1 MNKYV
6 ADTMAYILHLEK
18 RKLPEKIKIIFKN
31 AENGDV
37 TIIIPAI
44 VIAEIGYLSEK
55 QRIDIKLSDV
65 VEHLKKTKMFIEQP
79 LNMEI
84 INASFK
90 IDDIPELH
98 DRLIAGTAKY
108 FNYDLITNDPVIIKS
123 KDIKTIWK

>member
-1 MNKYV
+1 
-6 ADTMAYILHLEK
+6 
-18 RKLPEKIKIIFKN
+18 
-31 AENGDV
+31 
-37 TIIIPAI
+37 
-44 VIAEIGYLSEK
+44 
-55 QRIDIKLSDV
+55 
-65 VEHLKKTKMFIEQP
+65 MFIEQP

-123 KDIKTIWK
+123 KDIRTIWK